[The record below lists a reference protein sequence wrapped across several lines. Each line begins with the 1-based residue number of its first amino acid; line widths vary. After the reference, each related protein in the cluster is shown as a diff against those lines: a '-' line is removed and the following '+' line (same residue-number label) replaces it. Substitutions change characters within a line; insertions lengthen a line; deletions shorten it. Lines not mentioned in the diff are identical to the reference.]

1 MFINFRLSKAANF
14 FLSTSAA
21 QPMLSSSKGGKKK
34 KKKCIVPFYCVPFL
48 EEKYVQKKE
57 VKLP

>member
-14 FLSTSAA
+14 FLNTSAA

-34 KKKCIVPFYCVPFL
+34 KKNVLCLSTVYRF
-48 EEKYVQKKE
+48 
-57 VKLP
+57 